1 MPKAKTLMFSAI
13 YVISIFSSE
22 RSVAYQKL
30 KVGHLVQQKGVLGV
44 ALLGVAL
51 SSFKLAGGLSERL
64 GAHGIDLNFP
74 TINDRRSP
82 LSYICWSFYHNLSM
96 VINQTVHLRLSVM
109 QTTLFI

>member
-30 KVGHLVQQKGVLGV
+30 KVGHLVQEKEVLGV
-44 ALLGVAL
+44 VAL
-51 SSFKLAGGLSERL
+51 SSFKLAGGLSELL

>member
-1 MPKAKTLMFSAI
+1 MPKGKTLMYSAI

-22 RSVAYQKL
+22 RSVVYQKL
-30 KVGHLVQQKGVLGV
+30 KVGHLVQEKGVLGV
-44 ALLGVAL
+44 VAL
-51 SSFKLAGGLSERL
+51 SSFKLAGGLSELL

-109 QTTLFI
+109 QKTLFI